1 MRRGE
6 EGEGNFR
13 GEDGARKRFLEEGR
27 EAVLEDAEG

>member
-6 EGEGNFR
+6 EAERDFR
-13 GEDGARKRFLEEGR
+13 GEDGAREGFLEEGR